1 VPDAIVIGSGPNGL
15 TAANHLAREGWSV
28 LVLEAQPTPGGAVRT
43 RSVTRR
49 GFRHDMGAAFFPFG
63 RLSPA
68 LKELDLG
75 GAGLSWCYAPVD
87 SAHPAPD
94 GSCAS
99 IGRDVEA
106 SVGSLG
112 EDGEA
117 WRELCDWHERT
128 RDRVLDA
135 LLSPLPALRPASAL
149 GFEASWML
157 ARVALSSGRGFST
170 RHFETEAARRVLP
183 GLALHV
189 DVGPDDPCSA
199 MVGFV
204 LGVMATSGGF
214 AVPRGGSEAITD
226 ALLKRLT
233 QAGGVVRCSERVES
247 VIVRGGRAVGVRTD
261 MGEEYR
267 ARRAVLADVAAP
279 ALYLRMLN
287 EHHVPS
293 PMLAKMRSFEYGFGT
308 FKVDWALD
316 GPVPWRNEDCR
327 RAAVV
332 HVGDSLDDLSRF
344 TEEVRADKIPSRPY
358 MVVGQQS
365 LADSTRAPLG
375 CHTLWAYSRVPSKVP
390 GGWAH
395 DSSSRFTDAME
406 DRIEELAPGFKKTI
420 LARRAFAP
428 PDLQAMNENLVGGD
442 LGGGTARIGRQ
453 LFFKPAFPYFR
464 YRTPVVGLY
473 LASSYTHPGPGVHG
487 ACGRNAAWAALADE
501 G

>member
-1 VPDAIVIGSGPNGL
+1 MIGSGPNGL
-15 TAANHLAREGWSV
+15 TAASYLARQGWSV

-43 RSVTRR
+43 RSVTRA

-63 RLSPA
+63 RSSPA
-68 LKELDLG
+68 LADLDLDEV
-75 GAGLSWCYAPVD
+75 GLSWCYAPVD

-106 SVGSLG
+106 SVSSLG
-112 EDGEA
+112 DDGEA
-117 WRELCDWHERT
+117 WRELCEWHERT
-128 RDRVLDA
+128 RDRMLSA
-135 LLSPLPALRPASAL
+135 LLAPLPAVRPVL
-149 GFEASWML
+149 GLGLEASWML
-157 ARVALSSGRGFST
+157 AKVAVSSGRGLACRLFQ
-170 RHFETEAARRVLP
+170 TEAARRVLP

-189 DVGPDDPCSA
+189 DVGPDDPCGA

-214 AVPRGGSEAITD
+214 AVPKGGAEAITD
-226 ALLKRLT
+226 ALLARFSES
-233 QAGGVVRCSERVES
+233 GGVVRCNERVES
-247 VIVRGGRAVGVRTD
+247 IVVRGGRAVAVKTD
-261 MGEEYR
+261 LGQEYR

-279 ALYLRMLN
+279 ALYLRMLS
-287 EHHVPS
+287 EHVVPS
-293 PMLAKMRSFEYGFGT
+293 PLLDKMRSFQHGFGT

-316 GPVPWRNEDCR
+316 GPVPWRSEDCR

-332 HVGDSLDDLSRF
+332 HVGDSLDDLRRF
-344 TEEVRADKIPSRPY
+344 TNEVRGGKIPERPY
-358 MVVGQQS
+358 LVVGQQS
-365 LADSTRAPLG
+365 LADPSRAPRG
-375 CHTLWAYSRVPSKVP
+375 CHTLWAYSRVPSTP
-390 GGWAH
+390 AGGWAL
-395 DSSSRFTDAME
+395 DAPLRFVDAME
-406 DRIEELAPGFKKTI
+406 DRIEELAPGFHKTI
-420 LARRAFAP
+420 VGRRVFAP

-442 LGGGTARIGRQ
+442 LGGGTAQIRHQ

-473 LASSYTHPGPGVHG
+473 LASSYAHPGPGVHG